1 MAEKTGVVTFKG
13 GPMTLVGSGDI
24 KVGDKLPEV
33 KVSKSLV
40 EDVTLSSYKGK
51 KLVLNVIPSI
61 DTGVCQI
68 QTKRFN
74 TEAEKLGEGVVILTV
89 SADLPV
95 AQGRWCGAE
104 GVKNVIMASDY
115 KHREFGEKF
124 GITIKELGLLARAV
138 YVIDKDGVVKHAEI
152 VKEIASEPDYSAALN
167 ALNSIA

>member
-1 MAEKTGVVTFKG
+1 
-13 GPMTLVGSGDI
+13 MTLVGSGDV
-24 KVGDKLPEV
+24 KVGDKLPNV

-40 EDVTLSSYKGK
+40 EDVTLASFAGK
-51 KLVLNVIPSI
+51 KVVINVIPSI

-74 TEAEKLGEGVVILTV
+74 AEAEKLGADVVILTV

-104 GVKNVIMASDY
+104 GVKNVTMVSDY
-115 KHREFGEKF
+115 KHHEFGEKF

-138 YVIDKDGVVKHAEI
+138 YVADRTGVVKHAEI
-152 VKEIASEPDYSAALN
+152 VKEIASEPDYTAALN
-167 ALNSIA
+167 ALNSIS

>member
-13 GPMTLVGSGDI
+13 GPMTLVGSGDV
-24 KVGDKLPEV
+24 KVGEKLPNV

-40 EDVTLSSYKGK
+40 EDVTLESFAGK
-51 KLVLNVIPSI
+51 KLVINVIPSI

-74 TEAEKLGEGVVILTV
+74 AEAEKLGADVVILTV

-104 GVKNVIMASDY
+104 GVKNVTMASDY
-115 KHREFGEKF
+115 KHHEFGEKF
-124 GITIKELGLLARAV
+124 GIKIKELGLLARAV
-138 YVIDKDGVVKHAEI
+138 FVADRTGVVKHAEI
-152 VKEIASEPDYSAALN
+152 VKEIASEPDYAAALN
-167 ALNSIA
+167 ALNSIS